1 MTEDEMVGGHHQ
13 LNGHKFAQT
22 PGYSEGQGSLARYS
36 PWGQRVIHNLMTKQ
50 QQPHLQRLSYTCE
63 QTQKHLSLNYFNFLM
78 TSEVEYTERLTSC
91 ELYYYVCFTL
101 TLGLMPMKI
110 EELSLLYF
118 VKLF

>member
-13 LNGHKFAQT
+13 LNGHEFAQT

-36 PWGQRVIHNLMTKQ
+36 PWGQRVIHNLMIKQ

-78 TSEVEYTERLTSC
+78 TSEVEYHFICLLTIWMF
-91 ELYYYVCFTL
+91 L
-101 TLGLMPMKI
+101 
-110 EELSLLYF
+110 F
-118 VKLF
+118 VKSISSVYTEFSVFFILDL